1 MGVVITSVGTSYD
14 RDSGSVVTHAARAVR
29 QALTSAAVEPQEVGV
44 LINTGVYRDSNTVEP
59 AIAAL
64 IQKDAGIGLE
74 YGEHDPR
81 TFSFDLMNGACGVL
95 NAVQVADAILSTGS
109 TGRVL
114 VVSGDTHPSAVAAG
128 APDDFPY
135 ATSGAALLLERSEG
149 AEGFG
154 QVHTELADGPSVID
168 GFVETKT
175 MGANGRNLITVERD
189 ADAEERLLD
198 VALAAASAA
207 IDASDPDLSS
217 TVLIASTPTPG
228 FPALLAAKLGITAL
242 DAAALPALG
251 GDTHTAA
258 LPVAYQH
265 AVQGKLLGEYSTI
278 LFVAAGA
285 GPSAA
290 ATVYHLTAGA
300 DAK

>member
-128 APDDFPY
+128 ARGGFPTPPP
-135 ATSGAALLLERSEG
+135 ARPFSSNAARALKVSARFTPSSRTARRLSTGSSRRKRWARTAVTSS
-149 AEGFG
+149 
-154 QVHTELADGPSVID
+154 
-168 GFVETKT
+168 
-175 MGANGRNLITVERD
+175 
-189 ADAEERLLD
+189 
-198 VALAAASAA
+198 
-207 IDASDPDLSS
+207 LSS
-217 TVLIASTPTPG
+217 GTPTPKNDCSTSPWRQRRPRST
-228 FPALLAAKLGITAL
+228 PAIRTCRRRC
-242 DAAALPALG
+242 
-251 GDTHTAA
+251 
-258 LPVAYQH
+258 
-265 AVQGKLLGEYSTI
+265 
-278 LFVAAGA
+278 
-285 GPSAA
+285 
-290 ATVYHLTAGA
+290 
-300 DAK
+300 